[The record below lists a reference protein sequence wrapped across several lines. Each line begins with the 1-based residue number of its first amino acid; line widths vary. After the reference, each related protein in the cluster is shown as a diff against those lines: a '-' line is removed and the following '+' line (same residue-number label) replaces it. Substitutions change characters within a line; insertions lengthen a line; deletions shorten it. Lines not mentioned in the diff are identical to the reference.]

1 MFDWVD
7 ARSGLVAA
15 ALTFAA
21 LWLLQ
26 PVAHKLNMLDVPNG
40 RKDHARPTPITGGLA
55 MAVGVLVTLFATLG
69 NNLGA
74 PFVAFAIGST
84 LLIAVGLLDDKFDL
98 RWYWRVL
105 AQIIAALVMVHM
117 GGVQVQYLGPVFG
130 LSDAA
135 LGALSVPFTVFATVG
150 LINAINMIDGAD
162 GLAGLIVAA
171 ALTMLLAAAIYSGNG
186 AVIDKLVILIGAVLA
201 FLAYNLRF
209 PWRCSARLFMGNAG
223 SAFLGFVIAWM
234 TFRLTQNPGHPVSP
248 VLALWFVPIPVMDT
262 LVLMLRRVR
271 NKQSP
276 FIADRNH
283 IHHLML
289 EAGFGPTQAA
299 MALAM
304 FSLLCGLVAGQAMRI
319 DIPQPL
325 MLGAFFVLCLGWYW
339 LTARRVRAIDLFR
352 WLYGFYPQDRCRDV
366 PVDSPTGTDAK

>member
-162 GLAGLIVAA
+162 GLAGLLVAA
-171 ALTMLLAAAIYSGNG
+171 ALAMLLAAAIYSGNG

-201 FLAYNLRF
+201 FLVYNLRF

-325 MLGAFFVLCLGWYW
+325 MLGAFFLLCLGWYW
-339 LTARRVRAIDLFR
+339 LTARRVRAIHLFR
-352 WLYGFYPQDRCRDV
+352 WLFGFYPRDRCRDV

>member
-1 MFDWVD
+1 M
-7 ARSGLVAA
+7 AA

-130 LSDAA
+130 MSDAA

-162 GLAGLIVAA
+162 GLAGLLVAA
-171 ALTMLLAAAIYSGNG
+171 ALAMLLAAAIYSGNG

-201 FLAYNLRF
+201 FLVYNLRF

-339 LTARRVRAIDLFR
+339 LTARRVRAIHLFR
-352 WLYGFYPQDRCRDV
+352 WLYEFYPQDRCRDV
-366 PVDSPTGTDAK
+366 PVDSPTVTDAK

>member
-105 AQIIAALVMVHM
+105 AQIIAALVMVYM

-162 GLAGLIVAA
+162 GLAGLLVAA
-171 ALTMLLAAAIYSGNG
+171 ALAMLLAAAIYSGNG
-186 AVIDKLVILIGAVLA
+186 PVIDKLVILIGAVLA

-248 VLALWFVPIPVMDT
+248 VLALWFVQIPVMDT

-325 MLGAFFVLCLGWYW
+325 MLGAFFLLCLGWYW
-339 LTARRVRAIDLFR
+339 LTARRVRAIHLFR
-352 WLYGFYPQDRCRDV
+352 WLYEFYPQDRCRDV
-366 PVDSPTGTDAK
+366 PVDSPTVTDAK

>member
-130 LSDAA
+130 LSDAS

-162 GLAGLIVAA
+162 GLAGLLVAA
-171 ALTMLLAAAIYSGNG
+171 ALAMLLAAAIYSGNG

-325 MLGAFFVLCLGWYW
+325 MLGAFFLLCLGWYW
-339 LTARRVRAIDLFR
+339 LTARRVRAIHLFR